1 MTNLPTKRRRGGD
14 AVEEEEEPRSSS
26 GPACR
31 RRTRSAAT
39 ARISR
44 ARCGGAQG
52 SPGRGAEERRD
63 LLLPWRTVLGG
74 RAPCGRALLGR
85 IASRKRGAVH
95 RRTGGVGRR
104 AASLRCE

>member
-74 RAPCGRALLGR
+74 QAPCGRALLGR
-85 IASRKRGAVH
+85 IASRKCGAVIAKIDGTARCALM
-95 RRTGGVGRR
+95 RRT
-104 AASLRCE
+104 S